1 MKILPILYSEP
12 MVVAKL
18 EHRKTNTRRTSKLD
32 KINKAP
38 DDWRLF
44 GNENSAYRWD
54 FKGNFIVAFK
64 NIRTDVVLEVK
75 SPYGGT
81 GDILYVRETWD
92 YAEDELGRHDKK
104 TKGDCFGKFLYKA
117 NGDGNHG
124 RWRPSIHMPKEA
136 ARIWD
141 RVVDVRV
148 ERLQDIS
155 EEDAIAEGA
164 QHFPHIPVGPIT
176 SSMSARPE
184 RWSMES
190 SKDTDSCVSSAR
202 WAFAGYIDKISPAM
216 NGNRI
221 WAANPWV
228 WVVKTETLSTTGKPQ
243 NLASPR

>member
-1 MKILPILYSEP
+1 MKELPMLYNTDMIL
-12 MVVAKL
+12 AKMDG
-18 EHRKTNTRRTSKLD
+18 RKTQTRRPIKVPSSWIFTGDSRTRDIPRPAIKY
-32 KINKAP
+32 
-38 DDWRLF
+38 DDRIWF
-44 GNENSAYRWD
+44 QWAEHFAS
-54 FKGNFIVAFK
+54 
-64 NIRTDVVLEVK
+64 
-75 SPYGGT
+75 GGIQSERCPWKP
-81 GDILYVRETWD
+81 GDILYARETWD

-176 SSMSARPE
+176 SSMNARPE

-190 SKDTDSCVSSAR
+190 SKDTDSCVSSAK